1 MINTI
6 GIVVVIILIIVLV
19 YFLKT
24 KVLDTFIVFI
34 DDVVIPSS
42 CYNYLVSN
50 GKDFYLFNTKKQI
63 DGITNPMKFATKE
76 DAQKFL
82 KNNNC
87 PVNIPFVDMVKNKKT
102 DDPTVSFQRECNR
115 KIAPNLFDLDV
126 CGTYGSDQ
134 DTLTNKFLAR
144 VNKIENDRTQYSN
157 YDLESCMI
165 NKAST
170 EDPQL
175 DDTNFKDYFAQYFD
189 RLNSNID
196 EEYLYITGR

>member
-1 MINTI
+1 MINTV
-6 GIVVVIILIIVLV
+6 GILVLLIVIVGLI

-24 KVLDTFIVFI
+24 RVLDSFIVFL
-34 DDVVIPSS
+34 DDMVIPTT

-50 GKDFYLFNTKKQI
+50 GKDFFLFNTKKQI
-63 DGITNPMKFATKE
+63 DGITNPMKFNTKE
-76 DAQKFL
+76 SAQAFL
-82 KNNNC
+82 KNNKC
-87 PVNIPFVDMVKNKKT
+87 PVNIPFVDMNQRKNPE
-102 DDPTVSFQRECNR
+102 DPTVSFQRECNR
-115 KIAPNLFDLDV
+115 KVAPNLFDLDI

-144 VNKIENDRTQYSN
+144 VNKIESDRSQYSN
-157 YDLESCMI
+157 YDQESCMI

-170 EDPQL
+170 ENPEL
-175 DDTNFKDYFAQYFD
+175 DDSNFKDYFAQYFD